1 MLRLHGFC
9 VSMRFKVT
17 SSLLKKSMLLYYVP
31 QMVTPGS
38 VERTCHTESSR
49 SEAVAQQ
56 QMENH
61 DHLIQPK
68 KPSNPVLE
76 SPSHRVLHR
85 ELRVSHRWGLLPAEK
100 CELQRVMEQRR
111 LEQQR
116 EREQALRPL
125 TDLEQEL
132 SKRRQRL
139 LAYELEEKKRQ
150 EDLQNVPEFV
160 RVKDNL
166 RRVRVS

>member
-1 MLRLHGFC
+1 FD
-9 VSMRFKVT
+9 T
-17 SSLLKKSMLLYYVP
+17 S
-31 QMVTPGS
+31 
-38 VERTCHTESSR
+38 EHSR
-49 SEAVAQQ
+49 SEPVAQQ
-56 QMENH
+56 QIMENP
-61 DHLIQPK
+61 DHLIRPK

-100 CELQRVMEQRR
+100 CELQRVMEHRR
-111 LEQQR
+111 VEQQR
-116 EREQALRPL
+116 EREEALRPL

-139 LAYELEEKKRQ
+139 LAYELEEQKRQ
-150 EDLQNVPEFV
+150 EDLKNVPEFV

-166 RRVRVS
+166 RRVR

>member
-1 MLRLHGFC
+1 
-9 VSMRFKVT
+9 
-17 SSLLKKSMLLYYVP
+17 
-31 QMVTPGS
+31 
-38 VERTCHTESSR
+38 SSR
-49 SEAVAQQ
+49 SETVAQQ
-56 QMENH
+56 QTMENH
-61 DHLIQPK
+61 DHLIRPK
-68 KPSNPVLE
+68 KPSNPVSE

-166 RRVRVS
+166 RRVPSSSDIFTPGFKRNSPNIQKRTVRV